1 MMKSAGRLT
10 IDRSFFR
17 DVWGRSVLL
26 RGLNL
31 GGDCKVPVS
40 PDGHTYLRS
49 DFSDH
54 RTISFI
60 GRPFP
65 LTEADS
71 HFRRIA
77 GWGFNCL
84 RLLVTWEAV
93 QHAGPGQYDEEFLDY
108 FASVCRKAGEYG
120 LHVFVD
126 FHQDVWSR
134 MSGGDG
140 APGWTW
146 EAAGLDFTRFDAAG
160 AAHVMQYRY
169 DHHLGGR
176 QEGYPVMSWPSN
188 YRMPANGI
196 IWSLFFAGADVAPG
210 AMVSGKNIQHFLQDQ
225 FFGSMRAVAERLGQM
240 DHVIGFDTLNEPGTG
255 YVGKGLDE
263 PLSRLPGPCW
273 TPLSGLAVASG
284 LPQHI
289 AVMGAG
295 DTAGPDILVNEQGQS
310 IWLPGKCDPFREAG
324 VWDIDEHGQ
333 PVACKPDHFA
343 ARNGR
348 PVDLERDY
356 MAPFFRRVAETV
368 RSMREDWLIF
378 AEINPFAALTGGQFP
393 EGCPERTVNASH
405 WYDLSALVT
414 KSFTPER
421 MIHVLT
427 GEVRE
432 GAGAIQASYE
442 DELGRLKA
450 AGDRLN
456 GGSPTLIGECGIQ
469 YDLNGAEAYHRWAEG
484 ERGPDIWSAQESAL
498 DLMYNALDAH
508 LLSSTQ
514 WNYTASNRNDPM
526 VGDGW
531 NQEDLSVWSIDQFD
545 QTDPQSGGRAVAG
558 FSRPYVRA
566 AQGSLLSQRFD
577 RQTGLFEARIDC
589 DPDCPATEIVL
600 PPVHYPAGVSMLVDG
615 QPVQPTA
622 KERLLIHHSANRGT
636 LTISVRP
643 KPVDDSVHDAQ
654 PAKASPAR

>member
-1 MMKSAGRLT
+1 MMKAAGRLT
-10 IDRSFFR
+10 IDGSFFR
-17 DVWGRSVLL
+17 DAWGRSVLL

-40 PDGHTYLRS
+40 PDGQTYLPS
-49 DFSDH
+49 NFSDH
-54 RTISFI
+54 RTVSFI

-65 LTEADS
+65 LEEADS
-71 HFRRIA
+71 HLRRIA

-93 QHAGPGQYDEEFLDY
+93 EHAGPGQYDEEFLDY
-108 FASVCRKAGEYG
+108 FAAVCRKAGDYG

-169 DHHLGGR
+169 DHRRGGL
-176 QEGYPVMSWPSN
+176 QERYPVMSWPSN

-196 IWSLFFAGADVAPG
+196 IWTLFFAGADFAPG
-210 AMVSGKNIQHFLQDQ
+210 ATVSGKNIQHFLQDH
-225 FFGSMRAVAERLGQM
+225 FFGSMRAVAERLEQM
-240 DHVIGFDTLNEPGTG
+240 DNVIGFDTLNEPGAG
-255 YVGKGLDE
+255 YVGKRLDE
-263 PLSRLPGPCW
+263 RLSRLPGPCW
-273 TPLSGLAVASG
+273 TALAGLAAASG

-289 AVMGAG
+289 PVRGAG
-295 DTAGPDILVNEQGQS
+295 DTAVPDVFVNEQGHS
-310 IWLPGKCDPFREAG
+310 IWLPGKSDPFREAG

-333 PVACKPDHFA
+333 AVARKPDHFA
-343 ARNGR
+343 ARHGT

-368 RSMREDWLIF
+368 RSVRDDWLIF

-393 EGCPERTVNASH
+393 ENCPERTVNASH

-427 GEVRE
+427 GEVRQ

-450 AGDRLN
+450 AGDQLN

-469 YDLNGAEAYHRWAEG
+469 YDLNGAAAYHLWSKG
-484 ERGPDIWSAQESAL
+484 EREPEMWAAQECAL
-498 DLMYNALDAH
+498 DLMYNALDTH

-531 NQEDLSVWSIDQFD
+531 NQEDLSVWSFDQFAA
-545 QTDPQSGGRAVAG
+545 TDPQSGGRAVAG
-558 FSRPYVRA
+558 FSRPYVCA
-566 AQGSLLSQRFD
+566 AQGTLLRQRFD
-577 RQTGLFEARIDC
+577 RHTGLFEATIDC
-589 DPDCPATEIVL
+589 DPNCPATEIVVPL
-600 PPVHYPAGVSMLVDG
+600 VHYPAGVSVLVDG
-615 QPVQPTA
+615 QPLTETPEGSV
-622 KERLLIHHSANRGT
+622 LNYHSQHGGI
-636 LTISVRP
+636 LTISLRP
-643 KPVDDSVHDAQ
+643 KYADVPNL
-654 PAKASPAR
+654 